1 MLVLFCKHNSLFL
14 IVIWNIEPYRARLP
28 QKEREQWVGQA
39 KPNAAK
45 CLENKIV
52 NETNENKNIEIYIE
66 GKTDWYLVLGPR
78 YSSSK
83 CIVTY
88 ILWRLFFH

>member
-28 QKEREQWVGQA
+28 KKEREQWVGQA

-52 NETNENKNIEIYIE
+52 NEINEYKNIEIYIE
-66 GKTDWYLVLGPR
+66 GKTDWYHVLGPR

-83 CIVTY
+83 CSVTY
-88 ILWRLFFH
+88 IMMIFFH

>member
-28 QKEREQWVGQA
+28 KKEREQWVGQA

-52 NETNENKNIEIYIE
+52 NETNEY
-66 GKTDWYLVLGPR
+66 KTLR
-78 YSSSK
+78 
-83 CIVTY
+83 Y
-88 ILWRLFFH
+88 ILKGKLIDAMF